1 MPHSLMSDIEVIESN
16 QGEEVL
22 DYTPTVVQRGIKK
35 YWKVENTV
43 KSTSY
48 IKNRL
53 KVVLSTLISYSF

>member
-1 MPHSLMSDIEVIESN
+1 MSDIEVIESN

>member
-1 MPHSLMSDIEVIESN
+1 MSDIEVIESN

-35 YWKVENTV
+35 YWKVENMV

>member
-35 YWKVENTV
+35 YWKVENMV

>member
-35 YWKVENTV
+35 YWKVENKV

>member
-35 YWKVENTV
+35 YWKVENKV
-43 KSTSY
+43 ESTSY